1 MPVRMSD
8 HSILSKL
15 SLAMIWET
23 VQSLYS
29 FYTCDI
35 DGFILEFSEPIS
47 LIAQC

>member
-15 SLAMIWET
+15 SLAMIWGT

-29 FYTCDI
+29 FYTCLSPYPKLPNADAGPAG
-35 DGFILEFSEPIS
+35 DFE
-47 LIAQC
+47 